1 MARLIPV
8 TGDATWITPNN
19 GATFDLDEL
28 QAFIGGYIEFVTLDD
43 GLILCIN
50 EEGKL
55 RGLPRNP
62 LATAYVAPYLRDG
75 DYIAGPAILLTR
87 KESGDEDEEND
98 DA

>member
-8 TGDATWITPNN
+8 SGEPTWVTPNN

-28 QAFIGGYIEFVTLDD
+28 QAFVGGYIEFVTLDEE
-43 GLILCIN
+43 GLFLCIN

-55 RGLPRNP
+55 HGLPRNP

-75 DYIAGPAILLTR
+75 DCIVGPALLLTR
-87 KESGDEDEEND
+87 KESGDEEEEED
-98 DA
+98 

>member
-8 TGDATWITPNN
+8 TGDATWITPNK
-19 GATFDLDEL
+19 GASFDLDEMQSL
-28 QAFIGGYIEFVTLDD
+28 VGGYIEFVTLDQE

-55 RGLPRNP
+55 HGLPPNL
-62 LATAYVAPYLRDG
+62 LATAYVAPYLREG

-87 KESGDEDEEND
+87 KESGDEED